1 MDGVHH
7 QTIGQVERLA
17 GGIKRT
23 AEGLHVSG
31 QEDFL
36 NVGDE
41 NIAAYQ
47 FATSAFEKLI
57 TFELDVLDNPV
68 TQIVMSVVSE
78 YTAALPEWLIEEIF
92 KQGALILP
100 NKIDTAWLLKAAA
113 LGVIEN
119 ANQEQLVQAAR
130 LLNDPAQRLM
140 GKQIGKKLA
149 AAIALAIASAI
160 TKKIMTGSPE
170 LYELKR
176 QLIPIRRTARAMRG
190 GLGGAMLAL
199 LKSQG
204 LVNTAAEASRRL
216 QRTSPRLWK
225 ILRFK
230 LNGANM
236 VYFLVENMMCEYVD
250 RIALLEQNPKEF
262 GKMMEALIKARQT
275 PQIFFPGTLQ

>member
-78 YTAALPEWLIEEIF
+78 YTAALPEWLIEEILN
-92 KQGALILP
+92 KAL
-100 NKIDTAWLLKAAA
+100 
-113 LGVIEN
+113 
-119 ANQEQLVQAAR
+119 
-130 LLNDPAQRLM
+130 
-140 GKQIGKKLA
+140 
-149 AAIALAIASAI
+149 
-160 TKKIMTGSPE
+160 
-170 LYELKR
+170 
-176 QLIPIRRTARAMRG
+176 
-190 GLGGAMLAL
+190 
-199 LKSQG
+199 
-204 LVNTAAEASRRL
+204 
-216 QRTSPRLWK
+216 
-225 ILRFK
+225 
-230 LNGANM
+230 
-236 VYFLVENMMCEYVD
+236 
-250 RIALLEQNPKEF
+250 
-262 GKMMEALIKARQT
+262 
-275 PQIFFPGTLQ
+275 